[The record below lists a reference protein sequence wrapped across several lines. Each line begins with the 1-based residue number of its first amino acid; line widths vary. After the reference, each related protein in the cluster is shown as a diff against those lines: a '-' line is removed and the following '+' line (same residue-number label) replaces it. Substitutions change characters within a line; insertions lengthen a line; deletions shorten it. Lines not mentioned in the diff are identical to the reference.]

1 MDFIILQCI
10 NIWWCVNSAFQ
21 CTLFLI
27 MGLNITIITSCDS
40 LIAILV
46 TLFLHHGSLK
56 KLRNHSRIILE
67 FCGWTSYWIT
77 KNETMTEHA
86 KQYFF
91 FLSWIMWGVSDM
103 HHIKN
108 LVCWNQSLFV
118 KKEASIAITTRA
130 RLRNRFLKNR
140 NTEKRKAKLIYSE
153 RRR

>member
-1 MDFIILQCI
+1 
-10 NIWWCVNSAFQ
+10 
-21 CTLFLI
+21 
-27 MGLNITIITSCDS
+27 
-40 LIAILV
+40 
-46 TLFLHHGSLK
+46 
-56 KLRNHSRIILE
+56 
-67 FCGWTSYWIT
+67 
-77 KNETMTEHA
+77 
-86 KQYFF
+86 
-91 FLSWIMWGVSDM
+91 M